1 LKHSAGRSCIRFPLS
16 LTTCSALHLWQVRDQ
31 PRLRVRVNTGTSLLA
46 AAGAALAPML
56 PQRAHAQTPERSF
69 LNKFHLTQ
77 RFRRTQRLGL
87 GEAKV
92 RCELRRAQPR
102 EIVVKNQFSEINAS
116 KASFDNIYTQ
126 PDPRAYYSVLGEL
139 DYMIPDLARPVIRQ
153 LLSARAARAV
163 LHSGQQRPASKLKV
177 LDVGCSYGINAAMHK
192 YPVTVSTLNRRYTRR
207 EMKLIAPEELIH
219 LDGHYYASWPDIGV
233 ANFIGLDAS
242 QPAVDYGQAVGLLES
257 GVVRN
262 LEQDELSAEEQARIA
277 DTDVILSTGCIGYVT
292 EVTYQKLIQALPNKP
307 WVISFVLR
315 MFPYEPFIRVLADHG
330 LVTEKLTSTSFAQR
344 RFRDA
349 DEFQSTL
356 QVLRERGVDPSG
368 IESQG
373 LLHAELWVSRP
384 AEEVQ
389 KRPLAKLLTISNSLS
404 HGTGARYVMVEQG
417 GSNYVVME
425 P

>member
-1 LKHSAGRSCIRFPLS
+1 
-16 LTTCSALHLWQVRDQ
+16 
-31 PRLRVRVNTGTSLLA
+31 
-46 AAGAALAPML
+46 
-56 PQRAHAQTPERSF
+56 
-69 LNKFHLTQ
+69 
-77 RFRRTQRLGL
+77 
-87 GEAKV
+87 
-92 RCELRRAQPR
+92 
-102 EIVVKNQFSEINAS
+102 VKNQFSVINAS
-116 KASFDNIYTQ
+116 KASFDTIYTQ

-153 LLSARAARAV
+153 LLSARHRSQPKTA
-163 LHSGQQRPASKLKV
+163 GKLRV

-207 EMKLIAPEELIH
+207 EMRLLGPEELIG
-219 LDGHYYASWPDIGV
+219 LDRHYYASWPDIGV
-233 ANFIGLDAS
+233 ANFTGLDS
-242 QPAVDYGQAVGLLES
+242 SGPAVNYGLQVGLLEG

-262 LEQDELSAEEQARIA
+262 LEQESLSSEDQARIA
-277 DTDVILSTGCIGYVT
+277 GTDIILSTGCIGYVT
-292 EVTYQKLIQALPNKP
+292 EVTYQKLMQALPHTP

-315 MFPYEPFIRVLADHG
+315 MFPYEPFIRVLSDHG

-349 DEFQSTL
+349 DEFQRTL

-404 HGTGARYVMVEQG
+404 HSTGARYVMVEQG
-417 GSNYVVME
+417 GANYVVME